1 MNHAD
6 LLSPEIQRVL
16 RTAGWS
22 PEWAVDITHWVST
35 LRAEGNAVPSVAM
48 DILKGFGGI
57 KLRHRGAGGASYFD
71 FDVDPSHWFGMRD
84 EIQEVERAVGCG
96 VCPLGE
102 ILGASMLAV
111 LDDGR
116 IIVDKDG
123 DISLLGRDWSQ
134 ALDLMA
140 LGRGGYVRLAEDYV
154 PVEHEPPG

>member
-1 MNHAD
+1 MNHTD
-6 LLSPEIQRVL
+6 LLSPEIQGVL

-22 PEWAVDITHWVST
+22 PEWAVDITNWVNT

-48 DILKGFGGI
+48 DILKNFGGI
-57 KLRHRGAGGASYFD
+57 QLRHRGAGGASYFD

-84 EIQEVERAVGCG
+84 EIREVERAVGCS

-102 ILGASMLAV
+102 TLGASMLAV

-123 DISLLGRDWSQ
+123 DIALLGKDWPQ

-140 LGRGGYVRLAEDYV
+140 LGRGGYVPLAEDYV
-154 PVEHEPPG
+154 PVEHE